1 MASYPR
7 YAIYFVPAP
16 GSDLD
21 RFGSEL
27 LGYDALSGESLPFPD
42 GITQAV
48 PDWHDLTQDPRK
60 YGFHATLK
68 APFALAPGSNET
80 KLIAACEA
88 FAVAARP
95 IPVIRPVVK
104 AISGFIAVV
113 PAEHSVELDHLAAD
127 CVRDFDPFRAPLTAE
142 DRARRNPSAL
152 TAAQRDHLDRWGYPY
167 VMDDFR
173 FHMTLTGKAPAER
186 RDQLMAL
193 LRRRF
198 AALDLAALA
207 IDRIAVFRQNDPASR
222 FRALAHFALRGA
234 GNIAGDRHRP
244 ALLTGRPSI
253 PER

>member
-80 KLIAACEA
+80 ELIAACEA
-88 FAVAARP
+88 FAVASRP
-95 IPVIRPVVK
+95 IPRIRPVGQ
-104 AISGFIAVV
+104 AITGFIPVL
-113 PAEHSVELDHLAAD
+113 PPHHSLAPSHLAPTSLP
-127 CVRDFDPFRAPLTAE
+127 DFFP
-142 DRARRNPSAL
+142 
-152 TAAQRDHLDRWGYPY
+152 
-167 VMDDFR
+167 
-173 FHMTLTGKAPAER
+173 
-186 RDQLMAL
+186 
-193 LRRRF
+193 
-198 AALDLAALA
+198 
-207 IDRIAVFRQNDPASR
+207 
-222 FRALAHFALRGA
+222 
-234 GNIAGDRHRP
+234 
-244 ALLTGRPSI
+244 
-253 PER
+253 